1 MNKRAHSLS
10 GKYLTPAFDHH
21 RETLQLSKGCNAPPP
36 PPPAS
41 TARSVSAIE
50 DYAARPLPGG
60 GGDSPIFRLINQ
72 K

>member
-21 RETLQLSKGCNAPPP
+21 RETPQLSKGCSAPPP
-36 PPPAS
+36 PAAS
-41 TARSVSAIE
+41 TARPVSAIE
-50 DYAARPLPGG
+50 DRAARPLPGG

>member
-21 RETLQLSKGCNAPPP
+21 RETLQPSKGCSAPPP
-36 PPPAS
+36 
-41 TARSVSAIE
+41 TARPASAIE
-50 DYAARPLPGG
+50 DRAARPLPGG
-60 GGDSPIFRLINQ
+60 GRDSPIFRLINQ